1 MNVIFL
7 DFDGVLNSADFRDS
21 VEDYYNN
28 FIDETRMPILGR
40 IVRQTDAVIV
50 LSTTW
55 KVMWEKDAERNTEGG
70 KAIDEIFGRYG
81 MSIYSKTE
89 CADDDR
95 NFEIFLWL
103 CNHEVENYVILDDL
117 DFRWSEEN
125 RRHFVKTYDER
136 CGLDDEAAD
145 RAIEILSRS

>member
-1 MNVIFL
+1 MKVIFL

-21 VEDYYNN
+21 VDDYYHN
-28 FIDETRMPILGR
+28 FIDETRMPVLSR
-40 IVRQTDAVIV
+40 IVRETGAVIV

-55 KVMWEKDAERNTEGG
+55 KVLWDKDVERNTEDGR
-70 KAIDEIFGRYG
+70 KIDEIFGGYG
-81 MSIYSKTE
+81 LEIFSKTE

-117 DFRWSEEN
+117 DFRWSDEN
-125 RRHFVKTYDER
+125 RRHFVMTYDDR
-136 CGLDDEAAD
+136 CGLDEDAAD
-145 RAIEILSRS
+145 RAIKILKRS